1 MTIEQL
7 TEYIRIHLISLTQD
21 IEEVAIKM
29 DSLDMNSKD
38 YNELDFS
45 YNFLSGQIHA
55 ISYILDVI
63 EGKDND

>member
-1 MTIEQL
+1 
-7 TEYIRIHLISLTQD
+7 
-21 IEEVAIKM
+21 M
-29 DSLDMNSKD
+29 DLLDMNSKD
-38 YNELDFS
+38 YQTLDFE

>member
-1 MTIEQL
+1 MDISQL
-7 TEYIRIHLISLTQD
+7 TEYIKIHLISLTQD
-21 IEEVAIKM
+21 IEGVAIKM
-29 DSLDMNSKD
+29 DLLDMNSKD
-38 YNELDFS
+38 YQTLDFE

>member
-1 MTIEQL
+1 MDISQL
-7 TEYIRIHLISLTQD
+7 TEYIKIHLISLTQD
-21 IEEVAIKM
+21 IEEVAKKM
-29 DSLDMNSKD
+29 DLLDENSSEYK
-38 YNELDFS
+38 NLDFS